1 MSPAQAASPGSEL
14 VGTSPPEWQLGP
26 WINSE
31 PLTLD
36 ELGGS
41 VLLVRWWTGPQ
52 CPLCRASAAALNE
65 FHERFQDDGLVV
77 LGLYH
82 HKAPTPLYAREVE
95 RYAATLG
102 FEFPVAIDREWR
114 TLRSWWLE
122 GGSRGFTSVTF
133 LLDRSGVVRHVHP
146 GGKYVR
152 GDGGFEALE
161 AKIRELL
168 GEPSPA
174 TR

>member
-1 MSPAQAASPGSEL
+1 MLRITGVALTVALLAGPAHLMSPAQAASPGSEL

-31 PLTLD
+31 P
-36 ELGGS
+36 
-41 VLLVRWWTGPQ
+41 
-52 CPLCRASAAALNE
+52 ASAAALNE